1 MTQTSDILEQYG
13 PREAMEYDVVV
24 VGGGPAGLAAA
35 IRLKQLAAEK
45 GSEVSVCVLEKGGE
59 IGAHIL
65 SGAVMDPISMNELF
79 PNWKELGAPLNTEVT
94 EDRFLFLTE
103 TKAIKTPNWMLPAC
117 FQNHGNYIVSLA
129 NVVRWLGQQAE
140 ALGVEIFP
148 GFPAAEVLY
157 NEDGSVKGVA
167 TGNMGVDRHGQPTA
181 NFQLGMELHAKYTL
195 FSEGSRG
202 QLGKQLIQ
210 KLGLDKGRDPQT
222 YAIGIK
228 ELWEIDPKLHKP
240 GLVIHTA
247 GWPLDADTY
256 GGSFLYHLENNQV
269 AVGYVVGL
277 AYQNPY
283 LSPYEEFQ
291 RYKTHPEIRK
301 FFEGGKR
308 LSYGARA
315 ITAGGL
321 QSLPKLTFP
330 GGVLIGC
337 DAGFLN
343 ASRIK
348 GSHTAMKTGMLAAEA
363 AFDAL
368 AAGRQHDE
376 LTAYPQAFEKSWLH
390 EELYKAR
397 NFKPW
402 MSKGLYTG
410 TLMVGIDQIVFGGK
424 APWTLRHQHADHECL
439 RPAAEFQP
447 IAYPKPDGKLTF
459 DRLSSVFISNT
470 NHAEDQPV
478 HLTLKDPNVPV
489 DVNLALYAGPEQR
502 YCPAGVYEFVKT
514 EEGAERLQ
522 INAQNCVH
530 CKTCDIKDPTQ
541 NIVWIAPE
549 GGGGPNYPNM

>member
-1 MTQTSDILEQYG
+1 MTQTENLLEQYG
-13 PREAMEYDVVV
+13 PREAMEYDVVI
-24 VGGGPAGLAAA
+24 VGGGPAGLSAA

-59 IGAHIL
+59 LGAHIL

-79 PNWKELGAPLNTEVT
+79 PNWKELGAPLNTPVS

-103 TKAIKTPNWMLPAC
+103 TKAVKTPNWLLPAC
-117 FQNHGNYIVSLA
+117 FQNHGNYVISLA

-157 NEDGSVKGVA
+157 NDDGSVKGVA

-181 NFQLGMELHAKYTL
+181 AFQLGMELHAKYTL
-195 FSEGSRG
+195 FAEGARG
-202 QLGKQLIQ
+202 HLGKQLMT
-210 KLGLDKGRDPQT
+210 KFDLNKDKDPQT

-228 ELWEIDPKLHKP
+228 ELWEIDPKLHQP

-247 GWPLDADTY
+247 GWPLNSDTY

-308 LSYGARA
+308 ISYGARA

-330 GGVLIGC
+330 GGALIGC

-348 GSHTAMKTGMLAAEA
+348 GSHTAMKTGMMVAEA
-363 AFDAL
+363 AFTAL
-368 AAGRQHDE
+368 GANRQFDE
-376 LTAYPQAFEKSWLH
+376 LIEFPQAFEKSWLH

-397 NFKPW
+397 NFKPS

-410 TLMVGIDQIVFGGK
+410 TLMVGIDQLLFGGK
-424 APWTLRHQHADHECL
+424 APWTLHHRHADHECL
-439 RPAAEFQP
+439 KPAAEFKP
-447 IAYPKPDGKLTF
+447 IQYPKPDGKLTF

-470 NHAEDQPV
+470 NHAEEQPI
-478 HLTLKDPNVPV
+478 HLTLKDPSVPV
-489 DVNLALYAGPEQR
+489 DVNLAIYAGPEQR
-502 YCPAGVYEFVKT
+502 YCPAGVYEFVKADN
-514 EEGAERLQ
+514 GADRLQ

-541 NIVWIAPE
+541 NIVWVTPE